1 MELTENLWLACSIS
15 FVIGSIIGA
24 WLYRASTSGVERSQL
39 EAKLSAMEKQM
50 QKHQQNLD
58 EHFNQT
64 AQLFNR
70 VTDAYKDLQVHMANS
85 AASLSQD
92 PSASHQL
99 SDALLASQTLSP
111 EQPPESREK
120 SDDTLLSPPKDYAP
134 KSTPDE
140 KGTLSEEF
148 GLQQPIQPQP
158 AK

>member
-1 MELTENLWLACSIS
+1 MELTENLWLASCIS

-24 WLYRASTSGVERSQL
+24 WLYRASTGGGERSQL

-50 QKHQQNLD
+50 QKHQQELD

-70 VTDAYKDLQVHMANS
+70 VTDAYKDLQAHMANS
-85 AASLSQD
+85 AATLSQD
-92 PSASHQL
+92 PTASHQL
-99 SDALLASQTLSP
+99 TDTLLASQTLSP
-111 EQPPESREK
+111 EPEGREK
-120 SDDTLLSPPKDYAP
+120 SDDTLLTPPKDYAP
-134 KSTPDE
+134 KSAPDE

-148 GLQQPIQPQP
+148 GLQQSIQPQP